1 MSLVSSL
8 SILTC
13 HVILLS
19 CILCLPFFLLFL
31 LHFYSHVVFFTLA
44 FLVFPVASSLSRFC
58 LSYLL
63 IHCSFPF
70 NLYRPPLSCSFPC
83 PLLPFLFSFFSY
95 FFCYSSFPSIIFSF
109 PACMYYILLSVPS
122 SLSFPSILTFSL
134 SALHLLFPYFSLSLV
149 CIVCLPFP
157 SSLYTSPSYLSLISF
172 LPLSSPHSFPLVL
185 SPSHSLSLD

>member
-19 CILCLPFFLLFL
+19 CILCLPFFLFL
-31 LHFYSHVVFFTLA
+31 LHLFFYVVFLTLA

-70 NLYRPPLSCSFPC
+70 NLYRSPPCLAHSLALFF
-83 PLLPFLFSFFSY
+83 LFYFPFLY
-95 FFCYSSFPSIIFSF
+95 FFVTLRFH
-109 PACMYYILLSVPS
+109 LLSFLSPLACTIFCYL
-122 SLSFPSILTFSL
+122 SLPLCPFLLFSL
-134 SALHLLFPYFSLSLV
+134 FLSPLYTFCFFTFLFLLSASSVFLSPLPSTLHPLTSLLFPS
-149 CIVCLPFP
+149 CPFP
-157 SSLYTSPSYLSLISF
+157 
-172 LPLSSPHSFPLVL
+172 PLHSFPLVL
-185 SPSHSLSLD
+185 SPSHSLSFD